1 MSMNEDQPGL
11 LSLIRRD
18 RFSREIVLV
27 LLIKLVLIFAIWWL
41 FFDVP
46 DEQRVTHDDVTQ
58 QIIGASTL
66 QQAVTSDD

>member
-1 MSMNEDQPGL
+1 MSMNEDQSGL

-27 LLIKLVLIFAIWWL
+27 LLTKLALIFAIWWL

-46 DEQRVTHDDVTQ
+46 DEQRVTPDDVTQ